1 KKKKGSEDL
10 SDGKDDEK
18 KNEKTAIDTEYI
30 VQGDGQFTIQV
41 MSVKDRDK
49 ALAKRAKEAKEQ
61 VKMEHKLELEDQGNK
76 KDSKASQNKKDKSV
90 NNPSKEKPS
99 KDKPAGDAPSNEKP
113 SNDKP
118 SNDQVE

>member
-1 KKKKGSEDL
+1 MKRLLQALWKKAKLQGVEDKPSPGDLKKKKGSEDL

-76 KDSKASQNKKDKSV
+76 KRFQSISK
-90 NNPSKEKPS
+90 
-99 KDKPAGDAPSNEKP
+99 
-113 SNDKP
+113 
-118 SNDQVE
+118 